1 MAIPVRQ
8 DIQERIYI
16 KNELVHLL
24 TKSYSDYVHKL
35 EMALCTDNDTPFGFT
50 YDGKTFDGKTFGD
63 IYSYS
68 IGIKDEL
75 RERAEEVWIAKS
87 KLANDQRKLDA
98 YLGKVMARLKD
109 WGQMYDVIPD
119 YLHEPYTR
127 MFVSPPKRTPQHL
140 RLIVYLDIETKQIMD
155 FHVMFRLVG

>member
-8 DIQERIYI
+8 NIQERIYI

-24 TKSYSDYVHKL
+24 TKAYSDYVYKL

-50 YDGKTFDGKTFGD
+50 YDGKTFGEMYK
-63 IYSYS
+63 SYS

-87 KLANDQRKLDA
+87 KLANDRRKLDA
-98 YLGKVMARLKD
+98 YFSKVMARLKD

-119 YLHEPYTR
+119 YLHEPYSR
-127 MFVSPPKRTPQHL
+127 MFVNPPKRTPQHL